1 MMGLCRRPAVPPLRG
16 PGRIV
21 TIWGPTGSPGRSTLA
36 AALAGALAP
45 SGRVALVDADRSR
58 GALGHLLGVAGG
70 GNVVGAATAP
80 PPPGLP
86 CRPRDLHEHPAGF
99 TLIRGVPGP
108 AHETTLDPGDLTAL
122 LARLRAHSDLVLVD
136 VGAALPPR
144 EFGDVHLAALRAAD
158 LILVVGALTEVG
170 LPDLLLQARPL
181 IEVLDPRGLC
191 PGGGGMMG
199 SGPPA
204 WLVLNKGHG
213 RLLRHGP
220 GRVTAETGLPV
231 AATLP
236 LDARNVA
243 AAEEAHLPLT
253 VARPGGPAASVIAGL
268 AVRLGRALSRMP
280 DGDAHDGARA
290 PVEVGSMTHRGPGS
304 GRW

>member
-1 MMGLCRRPAVPPLRG
+1 MFGLYRRPPLPPQGR

-36 AALAGALAP
+36 AALAGVLAP
-45 SGRVALVDADRSR
+45 AGRVVLVDADRSR
-58 GALGHLLGVAGG
+58 GALGSLLGVAGG

-80 PPPGLP
+80 APPGLP
-86 CRPRDLHEHPAGF
+86 CRPRDLHEHRAGF

-108 AHETTLDPGDLTAL
+108 AREVTLDPGDLTAL
-122 LARLRAHSDLVLVD
+122 LERLRAHADLVLVD

-181 IEVLDPRGLC
+181 VELLDLSGLGVC
-191 PGGGGMMG
+191 DNGM
-199 SGPPA
+199 GPPRTGPSA
-204 WLVLNKGHG
+204 WCVLNKGHG

-220 GRVTAETGLPV
+220 RRVTAETGLPV

-236 LDARNVA
+236 LDTRNVA

-253 VARPGGPAASVIAGL
+253 VARPGGPTASVVAGL
-268 AVRLGRALSRMP
+268 AVRLGRALASAPTAR
-280 DGDAHDGARA
+280 GGA
-290 PVEVGSMTHRGPGS
+290 
-304 GRW
+304 